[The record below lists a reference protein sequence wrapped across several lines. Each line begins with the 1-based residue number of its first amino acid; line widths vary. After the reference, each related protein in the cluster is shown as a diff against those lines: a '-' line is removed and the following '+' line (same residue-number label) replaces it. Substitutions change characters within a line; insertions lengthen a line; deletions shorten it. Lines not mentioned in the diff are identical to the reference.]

1 MAGHFIIPKK
11 YYQFTFVALII
22 LTIFTVVISRVD
34 LGILNTPMAIFVASV
49 KATFVGAF
57 FMGLRWEKSNLIF
70 VFGAISTMILFF
82 LFTFVDIG
90 YRGSLRQEVE
100 MPYHKGTPASVIEK
114 NKQSQ
119 YPQFIQDILKD
130 LESSD
135 HHEKEHGD
143 NY

>member
-34 LGILNTPMAIFVASV
+34 LGILNTPMAIFVASI

-57 FMGLRWEKSNLIF
+57 FMGLRWERSNLIF
-70 VFGAISTMILFF
+70 VFGAISAMILFF
-82 LFTFVDIG
+82 LFTFVDFV
-90 YRGSLRQEVE
+90 YRGSLSGEVE
-100 MPYHKGTPASVIEK
+100 MPYHKGTPATMIEK

-119 YPQFIQDILKD
+119 YPQFVQDILND
-130 LESSD
+130 LEHSD
-135 HHEKEHGD
+135 HHKNDKGD
-143 NY
+143 HH